1 MKLLII
7 FLLISSNIF
16 SQVWQRPFRKSEDL
30 QWGQHIYKIIEFGQK
45 DEWDNI
51 HWTKWMLN
59 DLLYTNTNN
68 VLDLETQ
75 KGLTGVGHFIN
86 GTIDSIYFNPD
97 AAQKSCPTGWRLPR
111 IGEWDT
117 LVGNLNWEQKVTFFN
132 KLPGYIGYSN
142 RTINDTIIIKN
153 IIKLNGGFYWS
164 LTDSGDKVWGV
175 EIETTHNYIKGKADK
190 WDFASVRCIKDD
202 ENEE

>member
-1 MKLLII
+1 MKVLIL
-7 FLLISSNIF
+7 FLLLSQSLL
-16 SQVWQRPFRKSEDL
+16 SQVWQRPFRQSEDL
-30 QWGQHIYKIIEFGQK
+30 QWGQHLYKVIEFGQK

-51 HWTKWMLN
+51 QWTKWMLN
-59 DLLYTNTNN
+59 DLVYTPTDN

-75 KGLTGVGHFIN
+75 KGLSGVGHFVN
-86 GTIDSIYFNPD
+86 GTIDSIYFNPE
-97 AAQKSCPTGWRLPR
+97 ASQKVCPTGWRLPR

-117 LVGNLNWEQKVTFFN
+117 LVSNLNWQQKISFFN

-142 RTINDTIIIKN
+142 LTINDTIIIKD

-164 LTDSGDKVWGV
+164 STEAGEKIWGV
-175 EIETTHNYIKGKADK
+175 EIEPSYNFQKGKADR
-190 WDFASVRCIKDD
+190 WDFASVRCVED